1 MATSSAANADSGD
14 EAPEQRGLLQIVLD
28 YLPSLPVMV
37 VGDALR
43 LKQVCVQCWPLV
55 ELARAD
61 SADCCVCGRQVL
73 YNLLNNAMKVQ

>member
-14 EAPEQRGLLQIVLD
+14 DAPEQRGLLQIVLD

-43 LKQVCVQCWPLV
+43 LKQV
-55 ELARAD
+55 
-61 SADCCVCGRQVL
+61 
-73 YNLLNNAMKVQ
+73 